1 MQYAFPLLA
10 IFIWAGNTVINK
22 LAVGAIFPAEIGF
35 YRWLLAGL
43 LFTPFMLRK
52 VIAHWPQ
59 IRPNLGKIF
68 ILGVLGMAVYQSLA
82 YFAATMTTATNM
94 GIILSL
100 MPLMSLAMAI
110 ISLGQRLTA
119 GALVGAVLSFAGVL
133 VVVSS
138 GSLGAL
144 LQHGV
149 NLGDAMMLIATLAY
163 AIYSTLLKKMAAAPA
178 AAGVAVFAGAGGGGG
193 AVSAVRHVAENR
205 PDPAEHSA
213 GAVRV
218 PAGLDAR
225 AAGLDAGSAAPRAE
239 PDHAVLQPAAVDHRA
254 DCSGGIEGTTGDVS
268 PGRWLAD
275 AGRSDSFRAL
285 DHRPRSLPHSE
296 RRLDPDGFQ
305 PRGMLDEQP
314 HRIRAFANQSQ
325 RWLTISK

>member
-43 LFTPFMLRK
+43 LFTPFMLK
-52 VIAHWPQ
+52 AVIAHWPQ

-68 ILGVLGMAVYQSLA
+68 VLGVLGMAVYQSLA
-82 YFAATMTTATNM
+82 YFAATLTTATNM

-144 LQHGV
+144 LLHGL
-149 NLGDAMMLIATLAY
+149 NMGDAMMLIATLAY
-163 AIYSTLLKKMAAAPA
+163 AIYSTLLKKWQLRLPPLVLLYLQVLVAIVVLFPLYVASPKTGLTLQNTPLVLYACLLASMVAPLA
-178 AAGVAVFAGAGGGGG
+178 WMQAVQRLGPSRTTLFFNLLPLITA
-193 AVSAVRHVAENR
+193 
-205 PDPAEHSA
+205 
-213 GAVRV
+213 
-218 PAGLDAR
+218 LI
-225 AAGLDAGSAAPRAE
+225 
-239 PDHAVLQPAAVDHRA
+239 AAVVLKEQLAMYHLV
-254 DCSGGIEGTTGDVS
+254 GGLLTLGGVI
-268 PGRWLAD
+268 L
-275 AGRSDSFRAL
+275 
-285 DHRPRSLPHSE
+285 SE
-296 RRLDPDGFQ
+296 RWTTVLGR
-305 PRGMLDEQP
+305 
-314 HRIRAFANQSQ
+314 RISVA
-325 RWLTISK
+325 

>member
-43 LFTPFMLRK
+43 LFTPFMLK
-52 VIAHWPQ
+52 AVIAHWPQ

-82 YFAATMTTATNM
+82 YFAATLTTATNM

-149 NLGDAMMLIATLAY
+149 NMGDAMMLIATLAY
-163 AIYSTLLKKMAAAPA
+163 AIYSTLLKKWQLRLPPLVLLYLQVL
-178 AAGVAVFAGAGGGGG
+178 VAI
-193 AVSAVRHVAENR
+193 
-205 PDPAEHSA
+205 
-213 GAVRV
+213 
-218 PAGLDAR
+218 
-225 AAGLDAGSAAPRAE
+225 
-239 PDHAVLQPAAVDHRA
+239 AVLFPLYAASPKTGLTLQNIPLVLYACLLASMLAPLAWMQAVQRLGPSRTTLFFNLLPLITALIAAVVLKEQLAMYHLV
-254 DCSGGIEGTTGDVS
+254 GGLLTLGGVI
-268 PGRWLAD
+268 L
-275 AGRSDSFRAL
+275 
-285 DHRPRSLPHSE
+285 SE
-296 RRLDPDGFQ
+296 RWTTVLGR
-305 PRGMLDEQP
+305 
-314 HRIRAFANQSQ
+314 RISVA
-325 RWLTISK
+325 

>member
-43 LFTPFMLRK
+43 LFTPFMLK
-52 VIAHWPQ
+52 AVIAHWPQ
-59 IRPNLGKIF
+59 IRPNLGRIF

-82 YFAATMTTATNM
+82 YFAATLTTATNM

-138 GSLGAL
+138 GSLAAL

-149 NLGDAMMLIATLAY
+149 NMGDAMMLIATLAY
-163 AIYSTLLKKMAAAPA
+163 AIYSTLLKKWQLRLPPLVLLYLQVLVAIVVLFPLYAASPKNGLTLQNIPLVLYACLLASMLAPLA
-178 AAGVAVFAGAGGGGG
+178 WMQAVQRLGPSRTTLFFNLLPLITA
-193 AVSAVRHVAENR
+193 
-205 PDPAEHSA
+205 
-213 GAVRV
+213 
-218 PAGLDAR
+218 LI
-225 AAGLDAGSAAPRAE
+225 
-239 PDHAVLQPAAVDHRA
+239 AAVVLKEQLAMYHLV
-254 DCSGGIEGTTGDVS
+254 GGLLTLGGVI
-268 PGRWLAD
+268 L
-275 AGRSDSFRAL
+275 
-285 DHRPRSLPHSE
+285 SE
-296 RRLDPDGFQ
+296 RWTTVLGR
-305 PRGMLDEQP
+305 RVSV
-314 HRIRAFANQSQ
+314 A
-325 RWLTISK
+325 

>member
-1 MQYAFPLLA
+1 MQYAYPLLA

-35 YRWLLAGL
+35 YRWLLAGI
-43 LFTPFMLRK
+43 LFTPFMLK
-52 VIAHWPQ
+52 PVMNHWTE

-82 YFAATMTTATNM
+82 YFAATMTSATNM

-119 GALVGAVLSFAGVL
+119 GALAGAVLSFAGVL

-144 LQHGV
+144 LEHGV

-163 AIYSTLLKKMAAAPA
+163 AVYSTLLKKWQLRLPPLVLLYLQVL
-178 AAGVAVFAGAGGGGG
+178 VAVVVLFPLFMASPTVGPTLQNIPLVLYACLLASMLAPLAWMQ
-193 AVSAVRHVAENR
+193 AVVRLGPSRTTLFFNLLPLITA
-205 PDPAEHSA
+205 
-213 GAVRV
+213 
-218 PAGLDAR
+218 LI
-225 AAGLDAGSAAPRAE
+225 
-239 PDHAVLQPAAVDHRA
+239 AAVVLHEQLA
-254 DCSGGIEGTTGDVS
+254 LYHLVGGVLTLGGVI
-268 PGRWLAD
+268 L
-275 AGRSDSFRAL
+275 
-285 DHRPRSLPHSE
+285 SE
-296 RRLDPDGFQ
+296 RWTLVLGRKTCV
-305 PRGMLDEQP
+305 
-314 HRIRAFANQSQ
+314 A
-325 RWLTISK
+325 

>member
-1 MQYAFPLLA
+1 MQYAYPLLA

-43 LFTPFMLRK
+43 LFTPFMLKPVLR
-52 VIAHWPQ
+52 HWPA
-59 IRPNLGKIF
+59 IRPNLGRIF

-82 YFAATMTTATNM
+82 YFAAPLTSATNM

-110 ISLGQRLTA
+110 AALGQRLTA

-138 GSLGAL
+138 GSLAAL

-163 AIYSTLLKKMAAAPA
+163 AIYSTLLKKWQLRLPPLVLLYLQVLVAVLVLLPLFLASPKVGPTLQNIPLVLYACLLASMLAPLAWMQAVVRLGPSRTTLFFNLLPLITALIAALVLHEQLAWFHLVGGLLTLGGVVLSERWTRVLGPVAGKPA
-178 AAGVAVFAGAGGGGG
+178 A
-193 AVSAVRHVAENR
+193 
-205 PDPAEHSA
+205 
-213 GAVRV
+213 
-218 PAGLDAR
+218 
-225 AAGLDAGSAAPRAE
+225 
-239 PDHAVLQPAAVDHRA
+239 
-254 DCSGGIEGTTGDVS
+254 TG
-268 PGRWLAD
+268 P
-275 AGRSDSFRAL
+275 
-285 DHRPRSLPHSE
+285 
-296 RRLDPDGFQ
+296 Q
-305 PRGMLDEQP
+305 
-314 HRIRAFANQSQ
+314 
-325 RWLTISK
+325 